1 VRNLISKF
9 RTKNIRNAFM
19 IASFCTA
26 VLTVAYLPQSVHC
39 AVCNEHAEY
48 SPSFIYH
55 TCKLPDTV
63 HWECLERQSEVGTPY
78 SPSYPRSERLERNPE
93 S

>member
-1 VRNLISKF
+1 MSLISKF
-9 RTKNIRNAFM
+9 RTRNIRNAFM

-26 VLTVAYLPQSVHC
+26 VLTVAYLPHSVHC

-48 SPSFIYH
+48 SPSFLYH
-55 TCKLPDTV
+55 TVPLPDTV
-63 HWECLERQSEVGTPY
+63 HSECLDLQKQIGTPY
-78 SPSYPRSERLERNPE
+78 SPSYPRGERLERDPE